1 MLPRNVDTVQRTEQE
16 RQTFR
21 LWLGGIL
28 IISLLFTSVIVF
40 QPTEDRLLQIGLFA
54 FITAIALSV
63 AAFFIREAGSH
74 TTREYEN
81 AQRLVIAAGI
91 CALIGLGLTIAHY
104 DLLASYYL
112 IVLAF
117 VGVIIIRRPT
127 GPRAS
132 S

>member
-1 MLPRNVDTVQRTEQE
+1 MLPRNVDTAQRTEQE

-40 QPTEDRLLQIGLFA
+40 QPVEDTLLRIGLFA
-54 FITAIALSV
+54 FITAVALSV
-63 AAFFIREAGSH
+63 AAFFIKEAGSH
-74 TTREYEN
+74 SAREYEN
-81 AQRLVIAAGI
+81 GQRLVIAAGI

-104 DLLASYYL
+104 DVLASYYL
-112 IVLAF
+112 LILAF
-117 VGVIIIRRPT
+117 VGVIIIRRPS

>member
-1 MLPRNVDTVQRTEQE
+1 MIPKNVDTVQRTEQE
-16 RQTFR
+16 RQAFR

-28 IISLLFTSVIVF
+28 TISLLFTSVIVF
-40 QPTEDRLLQIGLFA
+40 QPEEDTLLRFGLFA
-54 FITAIALSV
+54 FITAVALTV
-63 AAFFIREAGSH
+63 AAFFIKEAGNH

-104 DLLASYYL
+104 DVLASYYL
-112 IVLAF
+112 ILLAF
-117 VGVIIIRRPT
+117 VGVIIIRRP
-127 GPRAS
+127 RAS

>member
-1 MLPRNVDTVQRTEQE
+1 MIPKTVDAVQRTEQE

-28 IISLLFTSVIVF
+28 SISLLFTSVIVF
-40 QPTEDRLLQIGLFA
+40 QPEEDTPLRIGLYA
-54 FITAIALSV
+54 FITAVALSV

-81 AQRLVIAAGI
+81 ARRLAVAAGV

-104 DLLASYYL
+104 DLIASYYL
-112 IVLAF
+112 IILAF
-117 VGVIIIRRPT
+117 VGVIIIRRP
-127 GPRAS
+127 RAS

>member
-1 MLPRNVDTVQRTEQE
+1 MIPNNVGTMQRTEQE

-21 LWLGGIL
+21 LWLGGVL
-28 IISLLFTSVIVF
+28 GISLLFISLIVF
-40 QPTEDRLLQIGLFA
+40 QPEEDTLLRIGLFA

-63 AAFFIREAGSH
+63 AAFFIKEAGNH
-74 TTREYEN
+74 TAREYEN
-81 AQRLVIAAGI
+81 AQRLVIASGI
-91 CALIGLGLTIAHY
+91 CAVIGLGLTIAHY